1 MSLMTTSINRD
12 WNVAYIKKSII
23 RYSLH
28 KLFLFELKQSGCEP
42 IPNLKAIYT
51 KKNRVFIFNFGDFS
65 SEIGK

>member
-51 KKNRVFIFNFGDFS
+51 KENRVFIFNFGDFS